1 MIETVISFL
10 FSRVSL
16 NFALWLLSC
25 EIVLLYVFA
34 VFLQFDSSVFFLV
47 LSARFFISVNKIYYY
62 YYTFVIVSKRLWHSA
77 SSHLQ
82 SRDDYNDPLRHS
94 NVCDLTFLISRSLR
108 DGSRAAS
115 PTVQLSLHKLIK
127 PPRQRERLHAT
138 GLSICSSV
146 CLSPHNSLIVNL
158 TSNLL
163 LRERLPSTY
172 VLWVR
177 PQSKLQDT
185 IDTLTLERNTT

>member
-47 LSARFFISVNKIYYY
+47 LSGRFFISVNKIYYY

-115 PTVQLSLHKLIK
+115 PMVQLSLHKLIK
-127 PPRQRERLHAT
+127 PPLAT
-138 GLSICSSV
+138 ARAASCNGPVHLFVCLFV
-146 CLSPHNSLIVNL
+146 CLSVAAQFTNSEFN
-158 TSNLL
+158 
-163 LRERLPSTY
+163 
-172 VLWVR
+172 
-177 PQSKLQDT
+177 
-185 IDTLTLERNTT
+185 